1 MHPIKKFLILVIVLV
16 AIIIIYNL
24 LNTRQ
29 IIKINYEKE
38 KKELKEGFAE
48 ASASASASTSSIAA
62 IPQSY
67 SKLPIREFIIK
78 SSYNSAI
85 NNENIADKKQIM
97 AVLERGCRLVDFEI
111 YTRNNIEY
119 VSYSEDPKYKS
130 MDTDNEAENRLTLGD
145 AFNTV
150 VGYAFTSPSPSPND
164 PLFVS
169 LRIKNNSTETYSRI
183 ATLINYAFKS
193 RLYKGEVNSAT
204 PLEKIMGKAVIIL
217 DRTSSPEYKNFM
229 DCSTSSCYKLTEY
242 VNIEAGT
249 IGFPKY
255 TYTNLETLPQKLVSP
270 SKNGLETNIT
280 SFMIMTPTQIDQAK
294 PPNPVD
300 TISKWFPQFIL
311 YKFYKPSEE
320 LTDYEN
326 IFNENQTALVPV
338 SAIISNSRKQN
349 SAPQ

>member
-16 AIIIIYNL
+16 AILIIYNL
-24 LNTRQ
+24 LKSRQ
-29 IIKINYEKE
+29 IIKINYEKD
-38 KKELKEGFAE
+38 KKDLKEGFVE
-48 ASASASASTSSIAA
+48 ALDTSVSIAA

-67 SKLPIREFIIK
+67 LRLPIREFIVK

-85 NNENIADKKQIM
+85 NNENIAEKKQIM
-97 AVLERGCRLVDFEI
+97 TVLERGCRLIDFEI
-111 YTRNNIEY
+111 YTRNEIEY

-130 MDTDNEAENRLTLGD
+130 MDTENDADKRLPLSE

-150 VGYAFTSPSPSPND
+150 VGYAFTSPAPSPND
-164 PLFVS
+164 PLFIS
-169 LRIKNNSTETYSRI
+169 LRIKNNSAETYSRI
-183 ATLINYAFKS
+183 ATLINYAFET
-193 RLYKGEVNSAT
+193 RLYKGNVNSGT
-204 PLEKIMGKAVIIL
+204 ILEKLMGKVVIIL

-229 DCSTSSCYKLTEY
+229 SCSSSTCYKLTEY

-270 SKNGLETNIT
+270 SKNGLRTNIK
-280 SFMIMTPTQIDQAK
+280 SFMIMTPTQIDQDK

-300 TISKWFPQFIL
+300 TVSKIFPQFFL
-311 YKFYKPSEE
+311 YKFYKPCEE

-338 SAIISNSRKQN
+338 SATTIKLYMLIVYEQI
-349 SAPQ
+349 

>member
-1 MHPIKKFLILVIVLV
+1 MHPIKKFLILVIVLLT
-16 AIIIIYNL
+16 IIIIYNL
-24 LNTRQ
+24 LKSRQ

-38 KKELKEGFAE
+38 KELKEGFVEALD
-48 ASASASASTSSIAA
+48 ASASAVSIAA

-67 SKLPIREFIIK
+67 LRLPIREFIIK

-85 NNENIADKKQIM
+85 NNENIAEKKQIM
-97 AVLERGCRLVDFEI
+97 TVLERGCRLLDFEI
-111 YTRNNIEY
+111 YTRNDIEY

-130 MDTDNEAENRLTLGD
+130 MDTENEGDKRLPLSEV
-145 AFNTV
+145 FNTTI
-150 VGYAFTSPSPSPND
+150 GYAFTSPAPSPND
-164 PLFVS
+164 PLFIS
-169 LRIKNNSTETYSRI
+169 LRIKNNSAETYSRI
-183 ATLINYAFKS
+183 ATLIANAFKS
-193 RLYKGEVNSAT
+193 RLYKGEVNSGT
-204 PLEKIMGKAVIIL
+204 LLEKIMGKVVIIL

-229 DCSTSSCYKLTEY
+229 TCSSSTCYKLTEY

-270 SKNGLETNIT
+270 SKNGLRTNIK
-280 SFMIMTPTQIDQAK
+280 SFMIMTPTQIDQVK

-300 TISKWFPQFIL
+300 TISKIFPQFLL
-311 YKFYKPSEE
+311 YKFYNPGEE
-320 LTDYEN
+320 LTEYEN

-349 SAPQ
+349 SAPK

>member
-16 AIIIIYNL
+16 AILIIYNL
-24 LNTRQ
+24 LKSRQ
-29 IIKINYEKE
+29 IIKINYEKH
-38 KKELKEGFAE
+38 KKELKEGFE
-48 ASASASASTSSIAA
+48 DASASAVSIAA

-67 SKLPIREFIIK
+67 LQLPIREFIVK

-85 NNENIADKKQIM
+85 NNENIAEKKQIM
-97 AVLERGCRLVDFEI
+97 TVLERGCRLIDFEI

-130 MDTDNEAENRLTLGD
+130 MDTENDANKRLSLSE

-150 VGYAFTSPSPSPND
+150 VGYAFTSPAPSPND
-164 PLFVS
+164 PLFIS
-169 LRIKNNSTETYSRI
+169 LRIKNNSAEIYSRI
-183 ATLINYAFKS
+183 ATLINYAFET
-193 RLYKGEVNSAT
+193 RLYKGDVNSGT
-204 PLEKIMGKAVIIL
+204 ILENLMGKVVIIL
-217 DRTSSPEYKNFM
+217 DKTSSPKYKNFM
-229 DCSTSSCYKLTEY
+229 SCSSSTCYKLTEY

-255 TYTNLETLPQKLVSP
+255 TYTNLETLPQKLVTP
-270 SKNGLETNIT
+270 SKDELGTNIQ
-280 SFMIMTPTQIDQAK
+280 SFMIMTPTQIDHNK

-300 TISKWFPQFIL
+300 TISKIFPQFFL

-338 SAIISNSRKQN
+338 SAIISNSQKQN
-349 SAPQ
+349 SATQ